1 VSAPRAPGNAPRAL
15 GSARPIVLVE
25 DDDDHAELTEL
36 ALRRARVP
44 GRVVRARTGAAALEL
59 ICGDGPERLPEPP
72 ALVLLDLRLPDLD
85 GRTVLERLRAADEA
99 ASLRVVVLTASH
111 PDDVPA
117 LEGVE
122 ALLTKPVRPGV
133 LAELAQRLGMGSA
146 EAGA

>member
-1 VSAPRAPGNAPRAL
+1 MTAP
-15 GSARPIVLVE
+15 PIVLVE
-25 DDDDHAELTEL
+25 DDDDHAELTEM

-44 GRVVRARTGAAALEL
+44 GKVVRARTGAAALEL
-59 ICGDGPERLPEPP
+59 ICGAGPGRLPEPP

-85 GRTVLERLRAADEA
+85 GRTVLERLRAAGVA

-117 LEGVE
+117 LEGV
-122 ALLTKPVRPGV
+122 AAVLTKPVRPGV
-133 LAELAQRLGMGSA
+133 LAELAARLGLRE